1 MKKLLLLLTISSI
14 ALLQLPA
21 QSVNTNFAW
30 TTISS
35 ASTSISPNFPG
46 CLPSTRCTLQ
56 TGLPHQLNNNGN
68 NAPISNGHPMT
79 SPLIPYPTTVM
90 PLTFNV
96 RLTFSWPV
104 HNVRLLVRDLDDD
117 QPNNMGPEET
127 LSGFLVNGISTAPTS
142 TAPVQGSY
150 SSSLS
155 TIIPTAANTNG
166 WINFSMNNISSI
178 EFTYTRYTTNY
189 ALLLDSLIFDC
200 GKQIG
205 MDEYGTLG
213 GISAFPNPAA
223 EVLTLENKETDNL
236 TWELTDL
243 SGKTVRN
250 GALIKGQTPV
260 DVSEIA
266 AGLYLLQ
273 CSGTE
278 GTWRKKVL
286 ITR

>member
-1 MKKLLLLLTISSI
+1 MKKLLLLLTGSSI
-14 ALLQLPA
+14 TLLQVAA
-21 QSVNTNFAW
+21 QTVNTAFAW
-30 TTISS
+30 TTPNTS
-35 ASTSISPNFPG
+35 AISISPNFQG
-46 CLPSTRCTLQ
+46 CLPATRCTLQ

-79 SPLIPYPTTVM
+79 SPLVPYPTTVL
-90 PLTFNV
+90 PLSFNV

-117 QPNNMGPEET
+117 QQINMGPEET
-127 LSGFLVNGISTAPTS
+127 LSGFLVNGISSAPTS
-142 TAPVQGSY
+142 TAAVQGSY

-166 WINFSMNNISSI
+166 WINFNMSNISSI
-178 EFTYTRYTTNY
+178 EFIYTRYTINY

-205 MDEYGTLG
+205 MDETGTLG

-223 EVLTLENKETDNL
+223 DIITIESSEAADLNWALADLT
-236 TWELTDL
+236 
-243 SGKTVRN
+243 GKTVRN
-250 GALIKGQTPV
+250 GALLKGQTQV

-273 CSGTE
+273 CSGAA
-278 GTWRKKVL
+278 GSWRKKVL
-286 ITR
+286 ITH